1 MEQNKL
7 PNATAVLVL
16 GIFSIIG
23 CCCYGVGII
32 PGIIGLILA
41 KKDMKEYQANPELY
55 TNYGNLN
62 IGRIL
67 SIIGICI
74 CAIYIIVL
82 AYMFIALGPEG
93 IENLRIK
100 LEEMQQNQ

>member
-41 KKDMKEYQANPELY
+41 KKDMKEYHENPELY
-55 TNYGNLN
+55 SNYSNLN

-74 CAIYIIVL
+74 CAVYIIVL
-82 AYMFIALGPEG
+82 AYMFIVLGPEG
-93 IENLRIK
+93 LEEWRLK
-100 LEEMQQNQ
+100 LEDMQRNQ

>member
-41 KKDMKEYQANPELY
+41 KKDMKEYHENPELY
-55 TNYGNLN
+55 SNYSNLN

-74 CAIYIIVL
+74 CAVYIIVL
-82 AYMFIALGPEG
+82 AYMLIAVGPEG
-93 IENLRIK
+93 LEEWRMK
-100 LEEMQQNQ
+100 LEDMQRNQ